1 PMPASRIAIQVAH
14 VSVRAVFVDPRPFE
28 DRPQEEADRRLVE
41 FGGEAEAVPMPDVA
55 ACEAP
60 PVSLPSGR
68 EAILRST
75 QIGVVVL
82 ELLPHLRKRI
92 EIRDPGDP
100 DARLL
105 RPDTFHPPFRP
116 HVAGRDPERHFPWKA
131 GFRFSRN
138 ARKPS
143 FASAI
148 AKRRFCNSRS
158 RAKPS
163 YIGISRPSVT
173 DRLM

>member
-1 PMPASRIAIQVAH
+1 
-14 VSVRAVFVDPRPFE
+14 
-28 DRPQEEADRRLVE
+28 
-41 FGGEAEAVPMPDVA
+41 MPDVT

-68 EAILRST
+68 EVILRST
-75 QIGVVVL
+75 EIGVVVL

-92 EIRDPGDP
+92 EIRDPGAP
-100 DARLL
+100 DARLP
-105 RPDTFHPPFRP
+105 RPDAFHPPFRP
-116 HVAGRDPERHFPWKA
+116 PVTGRDPARHFPCKP

-173 DRLM
+173 DRLMKPTARAACCGYVRPFAKALVSSQNFARGETRVHRT